1 MASKTV
7 IRPIK
12 QNCTVQY
19 VINEKG
25 NTGVLKKLQNHKK
38 KSLKMEKLLCILIKI
53 ENHNQN
59 HQNHNQTNSLVLHGG
74 YDDFESV
81 SGG

>member
-1 MASKTV
+1 
-7 IRPIK
+7 
-12 QNCTVQY
+12 
-19 VINEKG
+19 
-25 NTGVLKKLQNHKK
+25 
-38 KSLKMEKLLCILIKI
+38 MEKLLCILIKI

-59 HQNHNQTNSLVLHGG
+59 HQNHNQTNSLILNGE